1 MKNDKTEVIDLKA
14 INKEKK
20 KRKPRQKK
28 DHLGIWKYFIAIGGV
43 AIVTILFFTV
53 WFYNARGGLV
63 EITLDDY
70 LKYNKLE
77 ERTVVYIGSDDEI
90 SKEFTPVIQDLA
102 RIRGH
107 QYYYLDITDIKE
119 GERITKLQNVFVPT
133 QNNLIV
139 PMVLVIEKGQIVDT
153 RSDKTQGN
161 PSGMMAGYL
170 NRETFIKF
178 LKENHV
184 Y

>member
-1 MKNDKTEVIDLKA
+1 MKSDKTEVIDLKA
-14 INKEKK
+14 IDKEKR
-20 KRKPRQKK
+20 KRKARQKK
-28 DHLGIWKYFIAIGGV
+28 YDLGIWKYFIAIGGV
-43 AIVTILFFTV
+43 AIVTIIFFTV

-63 EITLDDY
+63 EITLEDY

-77 ERTVVYIGSDDEI
+77 ERTVVYVGSNDEI

-102 RIRGH
+102 RKRGH
-107 QYYYLDITDIKE
+107 QYYYLNITDIKA
-119 GERITKLQNVFVPT
+119 GEDITKLQNVFVPT

-139 PMVLVIEKGQIVDT
+139 PMVLVIEKGEIVDT
-153 RSDKTQGN
+153 RTDKTKGN

-170 NRETFIKF
+170 NRDTFIKF
-178 LKENHV
+178 LKDNHV